1 MYQYYNPSLF
11 DSLSRPELPMRTKFV
26 ARFLLVALAV
36 GPCLAGAA
44 DTELTSHDRPRIGLV
59 LGGGGARG
67 AAHIGVLKELERLRI
82 PVDAIAGTSMG
93 AIVGSLYAAG
103 KSPEELEHLV
113 ETIDWED
120 AFVDAPSR
128 RFLSYRR
135 KHDDAAYP
143 IPLELGIR
151 NGDVMLPRG
160 LIQGQKL
167 QLILREEMLHV
178 PAISNFDDLAIPFR
192 AVASD
197 IETGELHVM
206 ADGDLALAA
215 RASMSAPGIFA
226 PVVVDGHTLVDGG
239 LLGNVPVDVVRE
251 MDVDII
257 IAVDVEFPLYPPDH
271 LQSAL
276 DITEQMLTVM
286 VRRET
291 RRQLATL
298 GEQDILIRPDLGV
311 HGSTNFQ
318 QIMDVI
324 EPGAAAVRAQ
334 QSKLAALSV
343 SRGEFDAYLA
353 RQRAGVYS
361 PPDVEFVRVADDG
374 PLSAGVLEARLK
386 TEPGGPPSPVT
397 LADDTSRLF
406 GLNTY
411 ENVGYRLVSD
421 GDQQGV
427 EFETRTKSWGP
438 NFLKFDI
445 SLEDDFEGSTAFNVA
460 TRLTMTGLNALG
472 AEWRNDVRLGT
483 DPGLLSE
490 FYQPLSF
497 DSRFFIAPRL
507 SAEQRNF
514 KVFGDDRGVGRYRL
528 SEVEAG
534 LDIGREFGQWGEFR
548 MGVFRGAGDGRV
560 KTGDVVLP
568 NFDYQTGGLFAR
580 LGVDTLDDSQ
590 IPKRGTRASI
600 EWTDARRA
608 LGAETGFDTLA
619 TRVDQVW
626 SWGRDDR
633 NTVRFGLEYATTR
646 EPDNQ
651 VYNNFPLG
659 GFLRMSGLE
668 RGEISGPHAGLLRLM
683 YYREI
688 RNNGGGF
695 LNLPLYLGGS
705 LEAGNAW
712 QNRSDVAFDSLI
724 TNGSLFAGVDT
735 WLGLLFLGA
744 GFSEHGESSFYLFL
758 GNPNRSLR

>member
-135 KHDDAAYP
+135 KQDDAAYP

-251 MDVDII
+251 MDVDI
-257 IAVDVEFPLYPPDH
+257 PDH

-334 QSKLAALSV
+334 RKSTA
-343 SRGEFDAYLA
+343 
-353 RQRAGVYS
+353 
-361 PPDVEFVRVADDG
+361 
-374 PLSAGVLEARLK
+374 
-386 TEPGGPPSPVT
+386 
-397 LADDTSRLF
+397 TSRSCD
-406 GLNTY
+406 NTA
-411 ENVGYRLVSD
+411 
-421 GDQQGV
+421 
-427 EFETRTKSWGP
+427 
-438 NFLKFDI
+438 
-445 SLEDDFEGSTAFNVA
+445 GSGTA
-460 TRLTMTGLNALG
+460 
-472 AEWRNDVRLGT
+472 
-483 DPGLLSE
+483 
-490 FYQPLSF
+490 
-497 DSRFFIAPRL
+497 
-507 SAEQRNF
+507 
-514 KVFGDDRGVGRYRL
+514 
-528 SEVEAG
+528 
-534 LDIGREFGQWGEFR
+534 
-548 MGVFRGAGDGRV
+548 
-560 KTGDVVLP
+560 
-568 NFDYQTGGLFAR
+568 
-580 LGVDTLDDSQ
+580 
-590 IPKRGTRASI
+590 
-600 EWTDARRA
+600 
-608 LGAETGFDTLA
+608 
-619 TRVDQVW
+619 
-626 SWGRDDR
+626 
-633 NTVRFGLEYATTR
+633 
-646 EPDNQ
+646 
-651 VYNNFPLG
+651 
-659 GFLRMSGLE
+659 
-668 RGEISGPHAGLLRLM
+668 
-683 YYREI
+683 
-688 RNNGGGF
+688 
-695 LNLPLYLGGS
+695 
-705 LEAGNAW
+705 
-712 QNRSDVAFDSLI
+712 
-724 TNGSLFAGVDT
+724 
-735 WLGLLFLGA
+735 
-744 GFSEHGESSFYLFL
+744 
-758 GNPNRSLR
+758 